1 MSTKSERVEPFL
13 SAQQLAARTREL
25 AAQIEALPA
34 NEQPLVLVCV
44 LKGSVLFFADLVRQ
58 LQRPVHLV
66 FLGVSSYSGATES
79 SGAVRLTH
87 DLTVDIAGRD
97 VVIVEDIV
105 DTGLTMSYLIH
116 TLEARGPQ
124 TVSVCTLL
132 HKPARQRIAVPLT
145 WVGFTIED
153 VFVVGYGLDYEE
165 RYRNLPYIGVMHFD

>member
-1 MSTKSERVEPFL
+1 MAKIERVEVFL
-13 SAQQLAARTREL
+13 SAQKLDARVAELGRE
-25 AAQIEALPA
+25 IEALPPT
-34 NEQPLVLVCV
+34 EQPLVVICV
-44 LKGSVLFFADLVRQ
+44 LKGSILFFADLVRN

-66 FLGVSSYSGATES
+66 FLGVSSYAGATES

-87 DLTVDIAGRD
+87 DLTLDIAGRD

-105 DTGLTMSYLIH
+105 DTGLTMSYLLH
-116 TLEARGPQ
+116 NLDSRGPRS
-124 TVSVCTLL
+124 VSVCTLL
-132 HKPARQRIAVPLT
+132 HKPARQKVAVPLT

>member
-1 MSTKSERVEPFL
+1 MAKTERVEVFL
-13 SAQQLAARTREL
+13 SAADLNARVAEMGR
-25 AAQIEALPA
+25 AIEALPPT
-34 NEQPLVLVCV
+34 EQPLVLICV
-44 LKGSVLFFADLVRQ
+44 LKGSILFFADLVRN

-66 FLGVSSYSGATES
+66 FLGVSSYAGGTET

-87 DLTVDIAGRD
+87 DLTLDIAGRD

-105 DTGLTMSYLIH
+105 DTGLTMSYLLH
-116 TLEARGPQ
+116 NLESRGPRS
-124 TVSVCTLL
+124 VAVCTLL
-132 HKPARQRIAVPLT
+132 HKPARQKIAVPLT

>member
-1 MSTKSERVEPFL
+1 MAKTERVEVFL
-13 SAQQLAARTREL
+13 SADKLNARVAEMGRE
-25 AAQIEALPA
+25 IEALPPT
-34 NEQPLVLVCV
+34 EQPLVLICV
-44 LKGSVLFFADLVRQ
+44 LKGSILFFADLVRN

-66 FLGVSSYSGATES
+66 FLGVSSYSGGTET

-87 DLTVDIAGRD
+87 DLTLDIAGRD

-105 DTGLTMSYLIH
+105 DTGLTMSYLLH
-116 TLEARGPQ
+116 NLESRGPK
-124 TVSVCTLL
+124 TVAVCTLL
-132 HKPARQRIAVPLT
+132 HKPARQKIAVPLT